1 MNDDKIFFSVYWV
14 APTKYWLSDD
24 ENTYLSTEVIR
35 DLLDCDISD
44 DFGSITSCFILDN
57 VVTKFGKQSVYVEY
71 QYNAGETIIYVTDFE
86 FFESDNIS
94 DAILDK
100 LNHIRKLAE

>member
-44 DFGSITSCFILDN
+44 DFGSVTSCFILDN
-57 VVTKFGKQSVYVEY
+57 VVTKFGKHSVYVEY